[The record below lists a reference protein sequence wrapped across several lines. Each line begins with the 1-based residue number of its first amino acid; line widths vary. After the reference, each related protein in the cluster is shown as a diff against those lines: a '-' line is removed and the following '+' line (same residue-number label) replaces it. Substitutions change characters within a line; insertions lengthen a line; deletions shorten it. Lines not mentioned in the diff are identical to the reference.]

1 LPRNVREINPMV
13 NLHFSKL
20 LIAESIPAGEFRS
33 GRCLYEALEPLPAV
47 LNLPIQIAYTSVP
60 TRAAF
65 EAFIGG
71 TIDEIAHGHTPV
83 LHIECHGN
91 DDGIGLANGRDFIAW
106 EELRDYLAPLNVATR
121 MNLMVS
127 IAACYGVYAIKELLP
142 SARAP
147 FLAALST
154 DREAHPDELYRGF
167 AAFYRTL
174 LETLDGDQALQQI
187 RHNGPGAPFFFIDAL
202 AHFKL
207 IYRNYLARMCTPKE
221 YRRRA
226 LRIQEEQRE
235 SGGRV
240 ADVDDIAKLLLANQQ
255 SDFERLW
262 REHFLI
268 DLYPGNAARFPV
280 TYADV
285 ALGER

>member
-1 LPRNVREINPMV
+1 MPTITTR
-13 NLHFSKL
+13 FSKV
-20 LIAESIPAGEFRS
+20 LIAESIPSGEYRS
-33 GRCLYEALEPLPAV
+33 GMQLYETLESV
-47 LNLPIQIAYTSVP
+47 RTNLDIPIQIVYVDVP
-60 TRAAF
+60 TRTAF
-65 EAFIGG
+65 EAFVG
-71 TIDEIAHGHTPV
+71 TALDDVYRGHTPV

-91 DDGIGLANGRDFIAW
+91 DDGIGLANRQEFIFW
-106 EELRDYLAPLNVATR
+106 EELKDYLVPLNIVTG
-121 MNLMVS
+121 MNLIVS

-142 SARAP
+142 SGRAP
-147 FLAALST
+147 FLVAIST
-154 DREAHPDELYRGF
+154 DREAYPDELYRGF
-167 AAFYRTL
+167 VAFYRTL
-174 LETLDGDQALQQI
+174 LETRDGDQALQQI
-187 RHNGPGAPFFFIDAL
+187 RHNGRFFLIDAL
-202 AHFKL
+202 SHFKL

-235 SGGRV
+235 SGGHV
-240 ADVDDIAKLLLANQQ
+240 ADVDDIAKLLRANQQ

-285 ALGER
+285 TLDER